1 MIKVLKIIFF
11 GLAGLIL
18 AGIIVLT
25 VFVATFDISHYKPR
39 ITQELSSTL
48 SREVQID
55 QLRLDF
61 KIDKGLTIVVKG
73 LSVADDPSFSRE
85 KVATADLIYLNMD
98 VLALIFHRQI
108 AIAKIEISSPRVH
121 LVRNKEGLVNIQTL
135 FAKDTGDNGIEETPE
150 EKFSPVAGAV
160 STPARTNGVKAA
172 MVIPR
177 MLIHAVRIENGAL
190 TFVDES
196 FEPSLI
202 IPLRQI
208 DFQAAHLSFEKP
220 FPFEAKALLWAD
232 QQNITVDG
240 EIALDIKNNQ
250 VNLQKVKLGTDL
262 SLLRLRTMP
271 FYGVL
276 KEQLLLEGD
285 IDGKLILRDIAL
297 RADQNGL
304 AAFSVNGELTG
315 GRASSELLKQPLED
329 IHGRFHVD
337 ESNIAINELAAD
349 YASGT
354 ISGQGRWSDYGRSNM
369 LMFDLKVDGVQLGEL
384 IPRASM
390 PVLSEN
396 GKPLEL
402 EGGVYAVFDAEGHG
416 AKIPELRETLKG
428 DGSLQIRGGKLHNIN
443 LLRFVLDKLSFIPDL
458 AQNIQENLPP
468 RYKKG
473 LQSDETVLER
483 SASTIQIKDQA
494 LYFSAELQSEG
505 FTVTASGNLDFDQN
519 LALTADF
526 FITED
531 LARGMNASVPE
542 LSYLLDAN
550 RRIHV
555 PFTSYQGKLQN
566 IRIYPDVEELAAKV
580 MQSRGKDELRK
591 AIFRALDIEGSPA
604 ASPQTRGQAPAQGQ
618 EAPPEEPR
626 PEEILIEG
634 IFDAI
639 FKGRE
644 TP

>member
-1 MIKVLKIIFF
+1 MKFLKIIVSISI
-11 GLAGLIL
+11 GLIIV
-18 AGIIVLT
+18 AGIILAVS
-25 VFVATFDISHYKPR
+25 FVTFDIEHYKPR
-39 ITQELSSTL
+39 IIQELGSL
-48 SREVQID
+48 LGRDVRID

-61 KIDKGLTIVVKG
+61 KIDGGLTIAVKG
-73 LSVADDPSFSRE
+73 LSIADDPVFSKE
-85 KVATADLIYLNMD
+85 KILTVDVIDLNTDM
-98 VLALIFHRQI
+98 LALIFRRQI
-108 AIAKIEISSPRVH
+108 VISKIEISGPRVH
-121 LVRNKEGLVNIQTL
+121 LIRNKDGLFNVETL
-135 FAKDTGDNGIEETPE
+135 FDDSAHENRILGNSTKS
-150 EKFSPVAGAV
+150 FASVPVAV
-160 STPARTNGVKAA
+160 SRPQNGKKAGIA
-172 MVIPR
+172 IPR
-177 MLIHAVRIENGAL
+177 TFIHAVRIENGAL
-190 TFVDES
+190 TFSDES
-196 FEPSLI
+196 LDPPLT

-208 DFQAAHLSFEKP
+208 SFQATHLSFERP
-220 FPFEAKALLWAD
+220 FPFAVKASLWAD
-232 QQNITVDG
+232 QQNIAVNGD
-240 EIALDIKNNQ
+240 IALDPANAR
-250 VNLQKVKLGTDL
+250 VSLQRVKLETDL
-262 SLLRLRTMP
+262 SLLHLRMLP
-271 FYGVL
+271 FYGIL
-276 KEQLLLEGD
+276 QEQLSIEGECEGNLSLD
-285 IDGKLILRDIAL
+285 DIAV
-297 RADQNGL
+297 RIGREGVS
-304 AAFSVNGELTG
+304 AFSANGELRA
-315 GRASSELLKQPLED
+315 GRLSSGLLKAPLED
-329 IHGRFHVD
+329 IQSRFHID
-337 ESNIAINELAAD
+337 ESNIAINELAAA

-402 EGGVYAVFDAEGHG
+402 EGGVYAIFDAEGHG
-416 AKIPELRETLKG
+416 AQIPELRETLKG
-428 DGSLQIRGGKLHNIN
+428 DGSLEIRGGKLHNIN

-483 SASTIQIKDQA
+483 AASTIQLKDQA

-505 FTVTASGNLDFDQN
+505 FIVTASGSLDFDQN

-555 PFTSYQGKLQN
+555 PFTSYQGKLQD